1 VHFHEVGAI
10 DSIVDIV
17 GAAVALDLLGVERVY
32 CSPLPLGSG
41 TIQTQHGTY
50 PIPAPATLELLAAA
64 NAPTIPSRIS
74 MEQVTPTGAAILT
87 AVAVFEQPAMT
98 IERVGYGSGEADL
111 SIPNVLRL
119 WLGEVDTSD
128 TERLALLETNIDDM
142 NPELYGHVLNRLL
155 GAGALDALLVPV
167 IMKKGRPGVKVEV
180 LCRWEDHPQLLD
192 ILMAE
197 TSTLGVRVSELSRV
211 AADRH
216 VVQVETSYGAVP
228 VKVKRWQGR
237 SVAAVPEYE
246 DTVRLAEQLN
256 VPALDIYNEAARA
269 GRALLE
275 DLR

>member
-1 VHFHEVGAI
+1 
-10 DSIVDIV
+10 
-17 GAAVALDLLGVERVY
+17 
-32 CSPLPLGSG
+32 
-41 TIQTQHGTY
+41 
-50 PIPAPATLELLAAA
+50 
-64 NAPTIPSRIS
+64 
-74 MEQVTPTGAAILT
+74 
-87 AVAVFEQPAMT
+87 
-98 IERVGYGSGEADL
+98 
-111 SIPNVLRL
+111 
-119 WLGEVDTSD
+119 
-128 TERLALLETNIDDM
+128 
-142 NPELYGHVLNRLL
+142 
-155 GAGALDALLVPV
+155 
-167 IMKKGRPGVKVEV
+167 VKVEV